1 MWGLG
6 NMDYII
12 WAILIALIW
21 SNNEILDTHMKNKTK
36 PSYNFWIS
44 VIFTVTALIGWMIV
58 RFNK

>member
-1 MWGLG
+1 
-6 NMDYII
+6 MDYII

-44 VIFTVTALIGWMIV
+44 VIFTVVALIGWIIV